1 MPLNLPT
8 TLTVFRLCAALGIS
22 VVFVMLPAQY
32 SAVVALSLFA
42 VASITDWL
50 DGFIARRWKQE
61 TELGAMLDPI
71 ADKAL
76 VLVSLFAIIGLHG
89 LNMWLFFPAII
100 IVFREI
106 LVSGI
111 REFVAN
117 KNTRI
122 SVTFAA
128 KIKTT
133 IQLIAIAGLLFSGCI
148 ASLSQEW
155 HNGIYSV
162 SVIFLW
168 VAAGLTMF
176 TGWDYFRKS
185 VAVL

>member
-168 VAAGLTMF
+168 VAAGLTTF

>member
-8 TLTVFRLCAALGIS
+8 TLPVFRLCAALGIS

-61 TELGAMLDPI
+61 TELGAMLAPI

-122 SVTFAA
+122 TVTFAA

>member
-22 VVFVMLPAQY
+22 FVFVLLPTEI
-32 SAVVALSLFA
+32 SAFVALSLF
-42 VASITDWL
+42 VFASVTDWL

-117 KNTRI
+117 KNTKI
-122 SVTFAA
+122 AVTFAA

-133 IQLIAIAGLLFSGCI
+133 IQLVAIAGLLFAGCVT
-148 ASLSQEW
+148 SLSR
-155 HNGIYSV
+155 GIYDAIYSI
-162 SVIFLW
+162 SVILLW
-168 VAAGLTMF
+168 IAAALTMF